1 MGWRS
6 ISFLVVLSHGTVT
19 RCVISILLHPVAPFP
34 LKDCAPPMRRLAV
47 VTLLVVPG
55 WGLASPPILSRTLAN
70 GLEVVVVEVPSSP
83 LVTVEVAVRNGSM
96 TEPPD
101 FNGISHLYEHMF
113 FKPNEALPDPEAF
126 NAKVRSLGML
136 SNATTDTEH
145 VNYFV
150 TTTADHVVEAM
161 AFLRDAAVTPRF
173 DKEELAKERLVVAQE
188 FDRDESDPLY
198 HLSHAVDRE
207 VWWKYPS
214 RKDPLG
220 NRKTVLG
227 ATVEQLR
234 TIQQRYYVPNN
245 SVLVVTGGVKAEAVF
260 SAAAELYKGWKPSAE
275 SPFLAHPLVHH
286 PPIPKTKL
294 VLVEQPVATVT
305 GEFVW
310 QGPSTVGNDVELT
323 YAADLQTLA
332 LLQPASRFQKALVD
346 SGVCL
351 AVNFAWFS
359 QRNTGP
365 VQLQFDATP
374 DKAVACIE
382 AIQAELPAMAE
393 PDYLTP
399 EELRDAAHLL
409 EVQRALEIE
418 QPSEL
423 AHTLSFWWTSAG
435 LDYYRTYLPKTR
447 AVTPGDIARYMRS
460 YVLGKPYVLGVM
472 LSKGMASKGLS
483 RAVLEKLA
491 VTVEPQGTAS
501 RRSAR

>member
-1 MGWRS
+1 MSR
-6 ISFLVVLSHGTVT
+6 LP
-19 RCVISILLHPVAPFP
+19 LL
-34 LKDCAPPMRRLAV
+34 L
-47 VTLLVVPG
+47 LLVP
-55 WGLASPPILSRTLAN
+55 GLALGSPPILSRTLQD

-113 FKPNEALPDPEAF
+113 FKPNEALPDADSF

-150 TTTADHVVEAM
+150 TTTADHVGEAM
-161 AFLRDAAVTPRF
+161 AFLRDALVRPKF
-173 DKEELAKERLVVAQE
+173 DPEELAKERVTVAQE
-188 FDRDESDPLY
+188 FDRNESDPLY
-198 HLSHAVDRE
+198 HLNHAVDRE

-220 NRKTVLG
+220 NRKTVLS
-227 ATVEQLR
+227 ATVDQLR

-245 SVLVVTGGVKAEAVF
+245 SVLVVTGGVKAETVF
-260 SAAAELYKGWKPSAE
+260 ALAAAQYKDWKPSPQN
-275 SPFLAHPLVHH
+275 PFLAYPLVHH
-286 PPIPKTKL
+286 PPIPRTKL

-310 QGPSTVGNDVELT
+310 QGPSTVGDDVELT
-323 YAADLQTLA
+323 YAADLQTTA
-332 LLQPASRFQKALVD
+332 LQQPASRFQKALVD
-346 SGVCL
+346 SGDCL
-351 AVNFAWFS
+351 AVTFSWFS

-365 VQLQFDATP
+365 IQLQFDATP
-374 DKAVACIE
+374 EKTLGCIR
-382 AIQAELPAMAE
+382 AIQAELPAMAD
-393 PDYLTP
+393 PDYLSA
-399 EELRDAAHLL
+399 EELRDAAHAL

-435 LDYYRTYLPKTR
+435 LDYYRTYLQKTR
-447 AVTPGDIARYMRS
+447 AVTPVDIARYMRS

-472 LSKGMASKGLS
+472 VSPEMLKKGLS
-483 RAVLEKLA
+483 RAALKKLA
-491 VTVEPQGTAS
+491 VTVQPRGVETL
-501 RRSAR
+501 RSAQ

>member
-1 MGWRS
+1 MSR
-6 ISFLVVLSHGTVT
+6 
-19 RCVISILLHPVAPFP
+19 LL
-34 LKDCAPPMRRLAV
+34 LLA
-47 VTLLVVPG
+47 LLLVPG
-55 WGLASPPILSRTLAN
+55 WALGSPPILSRTLPD
-70 GLEVVVVEVPSSP
+70 GLEVVVVEVERSP

-101 FNGISHLYEHMF
+101 FNGVSHLYEHMF
-113 FKPNEALPDPEAF
+113 FKPNEALPDAESF
-126 NAKVRSLGML
+126 NARVRSVGML

-150 TTTADHVVEAM
+150 TTTADHVGEAM
-161 AFLRDAAVTPRF
+161 AFLRDALVRPKF
-173 DKEELAKERLVVAQE
+173 DAEELAKERVVVTQE
-188 FDRDESDPLY
+188 FDRNESDPAY
-198 HLSHAVDRE
+198 HLNHAVDRQ

-220 NRKTVLG
+220 NRKTVLA

-260 SAAAELYKGWKPSAE
+260 ALAAELYKDWKPSLE
-275 SPFLAHPLVHH
+275 SPFLAYPLVHH
-286 PPIPKTKL
+286 PPIPRTKL

-323 YAADLQTLA
+323 YAADLQTIA
-332 LLQPASRFQKALVD
+332 LQQPASRFQKALVD
-346 SGVCL
+346 SRACLGVS
-351 AVNFAWFS
+351 FSWYS

-365 VQLQFDATP
+365 IQLQFDATP
-374 DKAVACIE
+374 EKTLSCIR
-382 AIQAELPAMAE
+382 AIQEELPAMADA
-393 PDYLTP
+393 DYLSG
-399 EELRDAAHLL
+399 EELRDAAHAL

-435 LDYYRTYLPKTR
+435 LDYYRTYLAKTR
-447 AVTPGDIARYMRS
+447 AVTPSDIARYMRT

-472 LSKGMASKGLS
+472 LSPAMLKKGLS
-483 RAVLEKLA
+483 RAALRRLA
-491 VTVEPQGTAS
+491 VTVKQRGFAA
-501 RRSAR
+501 RSAR

>member
-1 MGWRS
+1 MLRPS
-6 ISFLVVLSHGTVT
+6 LFS
-19 RCVISILLHPVAPFP
+19 LLLLP
-34 LKDCAPPMRRLAV
+34 CLA
-47 VTLLVVPG
+47 
-55 WGLASPPILSRTLAN
+55 WASAPILSRTLAD

-96 TEPPD
+96 TEPPE

-113 FKPNEALPDPEAF
+113 FKPNEALPDADSF
-126 NAKVRSLGML
+126 NARVRSLGML

-150 TTTADHVVEAM
+150 TTTADHMPEAM
-161 AFLRDAAVTPRF
+161 AFLRDALVRPKF
-173 DKEELAKERLVVAQE
+173 EPEELAKERVTVAQE
-188 FDRDESDPLY
+188 FDRNESDPLY
-198 HLSHAVDRE
+198 HLNHAVDRE

-234 TIQQRYYVPNN
+234 TIQRRYYVPNN
-245 SVLVVTGGVKAEAVF
+245 SVLVVTGGVKAELVF
-260 SAAAELYKGWKPSAE
+260 ALAAELYKDWKPSGE
-275 SPFLAHPLVHH
+275 SPFVAHPLVQH

-294 VLVEQPVATVT
+294 VLVQQPVATVT

-310 QGPSTVGNDVELT
+310 QGPSTVGKDVELT
-323 YAADLQTLA
+323 YAADLQTTA
-332 LLQPASRFQKALVD
+332 LQQPASRFQKALVD
-346 SGVCL
+346 SGACL
-351 AVNFAWFS
+351 AVSFSWFS

-365 VQLQFDATP
+365 IQLQFDATP
-374 DKAVACIE
+374 EKTLGCIE

-393 PDYLTP
+393 TDYLSA
-399 EELRDAAHLL
+399 EELRDAAHAL

-423 AHTLSFWWTSAG
+423 AHTLSFWWTTAG
-435 LDYYRTYLPKTR
+435 LDYYRTYLQKTR
-447 AVTPGDIARYMRS
+447 AVTPADIARYMRT

-472 LSKGMASKGLS
+472 VSPAMLKKGLS
-483 RAVLEKLA
+483 AAALKRLA
-491 VTVEPQGTAS
+491 VTVEPRGFAAV
-501 RRSAR
+501 RSAR